1 MQEALESKEEKRVT
15 AKSKKYVK
23 KMKELR
29 MAVRSSLY
37 SKACVDLIIRYYIK
51 SRVIYLYV
59 LYLKV
64 FFKKGYE
71 NVNELSYGQCCVSS
85 SL

>member
-1 MQEALESKEEKRVT
+1 LEAKEEKKVV

-37 SKACVDLIIRYYIK
+37 SKECVAA
-51 SRVIYLYV
+51 
-59 LYLKV
+59 
-64 FFKKGYE
+64 KGY
-71 NVNELSYGQCCVSS
+71 LT
-85 SL
+85 L

>member
-1 MQEALESKEEKRVT
+1 MQEELEAKEEKKVA

-37 SKACVDLIIRYYIK
+37 SKERRMKMIIGVLNAFIFITGSLVLFLFCRYCSI
-51 SRVIYLYV
+51 
-59 LYLKV
+59 
-64 FFKKGYE
+64 
-71 NVNELSYGQCCVSS
+71 
-85 SL
+85 

>member
-1 MQEALESKEEKRVT
+1 LQAELDAKEEKKVV

-37 SKACVDLIIRYYIK
+37 SKEWRVNMYRYSIPLVG
-51 SRVIYLYV
+51 STR
-59 LYLKV
+59 
-64 FFKKGYE
+64 
-71 NVNELSYGQCCVSS
+71 
-85 SL
+85 

>member
-37 SKACVDLIIRYYIK
+37 SKACVDLIIRYKYSK
-51 SRVIYLYV
+51 SCVVYV
-59 LYLKV
+59 LFLKV
-64 FFKKGYE
+64 FLKRVRE
-71 NVNELSYGQCCVSS
+71 C
-85 SL
+85 